1 MVITMDWYQGSFHP
15 VLPSITHPQQTWDSV
30 ELGQW
35 LTPQMAWIQ
44 SKPTMIQGEIQYSSP
59 GKNNQYRIPEQVRSG
74 LAGHSPAG
82 NGLPGNAWLNPSQ
95 QCTLITEQTEH
106 WALLTGQHMEGL
118 FCSPLLKSG
127 YSPVLAPPVQ
137 KGCGETGTG
146 PLEGCQTGYP
156 ENMTYRKGGESRAC
170 ESGTEESECGLHAT
184 WLLGESYTDN
194 GAKLSQ

>member
-1 MVITMDWYQGSFHP
+1 MIWLCGTSEKMCLLGGHPMVITMDWYQGSFHP

-95 QCTLITEQTEH
+95 QCTLIQSRQNTEH
-106 WALLTGQHMEGL
+106 YSQASTWRAYFALL
-118 FCSPLLKSG
+118 CSNLDTAQFWHHQFKRD
-127 YSPVLAPPVQ
+127 VE
-137 KGCGETGTG
+137 K
-146 PLEGCQTGYP
+146 LE
-156 ENMTYRKGGESRAC
+156 
-170 ESGTEESECGLHAT
+170 LVH
-184 WLLGESYTDN
+184 
-194 GAKLSQ
+194 